1 VKDSCVKTS
10 VLNVYRGLKKKQY
23 MQKEVFYAIKSVFTN
38 QKIKIQLKKSSNI
51 INPVMAKLNFQHH
64 YSSLQCLMIL
74 QKSLI
79 HSFGVNNNLLF
90 SMLQKVV

>member
-10 VLNVYRGLKKKQY
+10 VLNVYRGLKKQY

-38 QKIKIQLKKSSNI
+38 QKIKIQLKKKSSNI